1 MKFMPLA
8 PSPVCTTRKIIFM
21 DSVQATKRPLSV
33 EQPSGNQWLRILGR
47 WSFMFPILALNLIVI
62 VIPSIVGLAIA
73 FTEWSGYG
81 QPVFIGLANFETLVN
96 DRVFWKALSNNLIW
110 TAIFLTI
117 PIMMGLLGAYL
128 LAGIKRGQMVLRVIY
143 FIPFVMASV
152 VNAQVWRF
160 LLHHRVG
167 IGPWLADQG
176 ITNILDVALFGK
188 PETALYTVAFVDIW
202 HFWGF
207 LVVLYLA
214 AMSAV
219 DPELY
224 EVARL
229 DGATRFQQFRY
240 VTLPSIRPTLIFTV
254 LMIMI
259 WSATVFDYVY
269 ILTSG
274 KPAHA
279 SEVMGTYLYE
289 TAFARFDAGYAGAIG
304 LVMTLWVVM
313 AVSGFVF
320 LRRRGWEV

>member
-1 MKFMPLA
+1 MASLSA
-8 PSPVCTTRKIIFM
+8 RPVSLQTAGVKKPGNLWRII
-21 DSVQATKRPLSV
+21 
-33 EQPSGNQWLRILGR
+33 GR
-47 WSFMFPILALNLIVI
+47 WSFMYPILALNLIVI

-73 FTEWSGYG
+73 FTDWSGYG
-81 QPVFIGLANFETLVN
+81 PLHFTGLDNFHKLLN
-96 DRVFWKALSNNLIW
+96 DRIFFKALSNNIVW
-110 TAIFLTI
+110 TAVFLTV
-117 PIMMGLLGAYL
+117 PIFMGLLGAYL
-128 LAGIKRGQMVLRVIY
+128 LAGIKRGQMILRVLY

-167 IGPWLADQG
+167 IGPWLADAG
-176 ITNILDVALFGK
+176 ITDILDVALFGK
-188 PETALYTVAFVDIW
+188 AETALFTVAFVDIW

-207 LVVLYLA
+207 LVVIYLS

-219 DPELY
+219 DTELY

-229 DGATRFQQFRY
+229 DGASRFQQFRY
-240 VTLPSIRPTLIFTV
+240 VTLPSIRPTIVFTL
-254 LMIMI
+254 LMILI

-289 TAFARFDAGYAGAIG
+289 VAFFRFNAGYAGAIG
-304 LVMTLWVVM
+304 VVMTLWVAL
-313 AVSGFVF
+313 AVGGFVF

>member
-1 MKFMPLA
+1 MSTANAAAIPALKRKEAQIPW
-8 PSPVCTTRKIIFM
+8 TRVF
-21 DSVQATKRPLSV
+21 
-33 EQPSGNQWLRILGR
+33 GR
-47 WSFMFPILALNLIVI
+47 WAFMWPMLALNLIVI
-62 VIPSIVGLAIA
+62 VIPSIAGLAIA

-81 QPVFIGLANFETLVN
+81 QPVFIGLENFETLLQ
-96 DRVFWKALSNNLIW
+96 DDVFFKALINNIVW
-110 TAIFLTI
+110 TSIFLTI
-117 PIMMGLLGAYL
+117 PIFMGLLGAYL
-128 LAGIKRGQMVLRVIY
+128 LAGIKRGQMVLRVLY
-143 FIPFVMASV
+143 FIPYVMASV

-167 IGPWLADQG
+167 IGPWLADLG
-176 ITNILDVALFGK
+176 ITDILDTALFGRAD
-188 PETALYTVAFVDIW
+188 TALFTVAFVDMW

-219 DPELY
+219 DVELY

-240 VTLPSIRPTLIFTV
+240 VTLPSIRPTIVFTL

-259 WSATVFDYVY
+259 WSATVFDYVF

-289 TAFARFDAGYAGAIG
+289 TAFFRFNAGYAGAIG
-304 LVMTLWVVM
+304 VVMTLWVAI
-313 AVSGFVF
+313 AVGGFVF
-320 LRRRGWEV
+320 LRRRGWDV